1 MKIQKNINKHIFRGY
16 DIRGIWGEDLTEDV
30 AYTVGLGLGSYIQDL
45 GKKRIVVGRDN
56 RTSSPILS
64 NALVKG
70 LLETGVD
77 VVNLGLVT
85 TPMYYFSWD
94 KLGIYSGIMVTASH
108 NPKEYNGFKFAFDER
123 GNAKG
128 EMIQE
133 FREYIEKGEFKT
145 GKGKETKINIEEDYL
160 ELIRNSVDLGSRKV
174 KVVIDAGNGT
184 GSVIIKQVF
193 GMFDIDPIYIYCD
206 SDPEFPNHHPD
217 PAIEK
222 NLELVKKK
230 VLNTKA
236 DLAISVDGDADR
248 VGIIDEKGN
257 YIPADKF
264 MIIIWRDIIN
274 KVKSKRALYDVKCSK
289 ALADEIEKLGGEP
302 VCYRTG
308 NSYMKAMMKDGDFA
322 FGGELSGH
330 VWFRD
335 RFPGFDDG
343 IYAGLRIIEILS
355 KTHKS
360 VSELLEGINE
370 YYSTPEILV
379 KVEDSKKFSVVEKV
393 KEYVKEKGYKY
404 IDIDGIRMETED
416 GWALI
421 RASQTSPN
429 LTLRFEGKTKEY
441 RDSLYNEFLTVIE
454 KEIGEI

>member
-128 EMIQE
+128 EMIQD

-174 KVVIDAGNGT
+174 KAVIDAGNGT

-230 VLNTKA
+230 VLKTKA
-236 DLAISVDGDADR
+236 DNADA
-248 VGIIDEKGN
+248 V
-257 YIPADKF
+257 
-264 MIIIWRDIIN
+264 
-274 KVKSKRALYDVKCSK
+274 
-289 ALADEIEKLGGEP
+289 
-302 VCYRTG
+302 RTC
-308 NSYMKAMMKDGDFA
+308 
-322 FGGELSGH
+322 
-330 VWFRD
+330 
-335 RFPGFDDG
+335 
-343 IYAGLRIIEILS
+343 
-355 KTHKS
+355 
-360 VSELLEGINE
+360 
-370 YYSTPEILV
+370 
-379 KVEDSKKFSVVEKV
+379 
-393 KEYVKEKGYKY
+393 
-404 IDIDGIRMETED
+404 
-416 GWALI
+416 
-421 RASQTSPN
+421 
-429 LTLRFEGKTKEY
+429 
-441 RDSLYNEFLTVIE
+441 
-454 KEIGEI
+454 